1 MLSFSPVKTKTMK
14 ILSMVLVAIILV
26 TAVTPVFAAGDII
39 TEIEKDENSKPGS
52 GDNDDSLIAMAAK
65 VVGLIRTIAV
75 IAGVILLAIL
85 GVKFMMG
92 SAEEK
97 AEYKKSLVPLV
108 VGIVVVM
115 TATQIAAMIF
125 GFFA

>member
-1 MLSFSPVKTKTMK
+1 MKNMNKVIKIVYMLVIAVMLIST
-14 ILSMVLVAIILV
+14 
-26 TAVTPVFAAGDII
+26 VTPVFGSMIQ
-39 TEIEKDENSKPGS
+39 PGS
-52 GDNDDSLIAMAAK
+52 ITPSYDNTATNDLQSIAGK
-65 VVGLIRTIAV
+65 VMGLIRNIAV
-75 IAGVILLAIL
+75 IAGVILLMVI

-115 TATQIAAMIF
+115 AATQIVTMIF
-125 GFFA
+125 GIVG